1 MTTQDKLKLAK
12 SLLDSIPS
20 QERLEFL
27 KQEIPGAVEK
37 KFQMLER
44 LAEMKAD
51 TKLMKKFQIIQ
62 KPKRKRTKKAL

>member
-27 KQEIPGAVEK
+27 KKEIPGAVETK
-37 KFQMLER
+37 MQMLER

-51 TKLMKKFQIIQ
+51 TKLMKKFQIEP
-62 KPKRKRTKKAL
+62 KPKRKRRKKAL